1 MREITPLFLL
11 AATLCLSSGCLGL
24 GPTPTEEPTPAL
36 GDTLTRTSDGMVMV
50 YVPAGEFQMGNAEGY
65 GDERPVHTVYLDGF
79 WIDQTEVTNE
89 QFAAFL
95 NEEGNQEEGG
105 VTWLNIDDEDCLI
118 EQAGGEY
125 GPKSGYA
132 EHPVVQVGWYGAA
145 AYCEWARA
153 RLPTEAEWE
162 YAARGPE
169 SRMFPWGDEFDC
181 ALCNSWREG
190 CDGYVRTA
198 PVGSF
203 PDGASWCGA
212 LDMVGNVWEC
222 VADWYDSDYYA
233 DSPSEN
239 PTGPSSGMFRVLRGG
254 SWYLPEHAAVSRAY
268 RGNDL
273 PVSTYDYLGFRCA
286 RGSR

>member
-118 EQAGGEY
+118 EQTGGEY